1 MKFGTPHKMSLNQ
14 KLNVIRSIYPKI
26 MKQLSLLTL
35 MPNLYLETRKPHSG
49 SSMTSETC
57 SKIIA
62 IQMMP
67 SYRN

>member
-1 MKFGTPHKMSLNQ
+1 MKFGTPNKMSLNQ

-35 MPNLYLETRKPHSG
+35 MPNLYLETRKPHNG

-62 IQMMP
+62 KQKMP

>member
-1 MKFGTPHKMSLNQ
+1 MKFGTPHKMSLSQ

-35 MPNLYLETRKPHSG
+35 MPNLYLETRKPHS
-49 SSMTSETC
+49 MTSETC
-57 SKIIA
+57 SEIIA

>member
-1 MKFGTPHKMSLNQ
+1 MKFGTPNKMSLNQ

-35 MPNLYLETRKPHSG
+35 MPNLYLEIRKPHNG
-49 SSMTSETC
+49 ISMTSETC

-62 IQMMP
+62 KQMMP